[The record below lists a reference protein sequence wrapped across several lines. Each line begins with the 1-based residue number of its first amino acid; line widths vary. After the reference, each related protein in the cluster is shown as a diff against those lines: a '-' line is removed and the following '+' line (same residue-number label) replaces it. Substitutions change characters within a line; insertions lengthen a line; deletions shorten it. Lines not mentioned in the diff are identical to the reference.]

1 MSAIDTSSP
10 IARLMAPRHV
20 AVIGASGD
28 PDKTTGRP
36 IAYLQKHGYGGA
48 IYPVNPRG
56 GSIAGLTCYA
66 DVAALP
72 QTPDVAIVL
81 LGVERATQAVRELAA
96 RGTPAAIV
104 LASGYAEIGAAG
116 AQRQLELKQ
125 AAGAM
130 RLLGPNAIGLV
141 NLTDKIMLSASGAL
155 EMESIPAGSIAVVS
169 QSGGILGS
177 LLSRATGR
185 GVGFSK
191 LISTGNEADLEVAD
205 FVDYLADDPATSV
218 IALYIEGLRA
228 PDKFRAAAQ
237 KAARAGKPIV
247 VFKVGRS
254 ESGERAAVSH
264 TGALAGADRMYD
276 VFFRQL
282 GITRVLKFEDLLDVP
297 IALAQARL
305 LRGKRVAILTSTGGA
320 GTLVADACGLEG
332 FDTPAP
338 DAATAAQLAV
348 LQNSEFAAS
357 DRNPI
362 DLTMAGLRPELF
374 RGMVGTLLA
383 SASYDALIVIA
394 GSSALSQPDLVA
406 DAVLANLAGSDKPV
420 LVYMSPHAPHI
431 VRHLNGRG
439 VPAFSAPESCA
450 AALAALWLRTNN
462 ARAQADAAGDA
473 ARAAVPLLAVPA
485 LLGALKPGALNEAE
499 AKQVFAAYGIPGV
512 REIAATTAEEAAT
525 AARQFAGRV
534 VLKVL
539 SREIAHKSEVGGV
552 RVNLRAD
559 EVGEAGARML
569 EAVRAASGIQ
579 PEGLLV
585 QEMLSGGAEL
595 ILGFH
600 RDPQLG
606 PAILLGMGGVT
617 AELLRDTTLRLLPL
631 SPADARAMV
640 HELKTYPLL
649 DSYRGRPRCD
659 VDALVAAILAF
670 ASMAESLGTRLI
682 EAEINPLFVLPQG
695 EGVRAA
701 DGLMLLA

>member
-1 MSAIDTSSP
+1 MDTPNP
-10 IARLMAPRHV
+10 IACLIHPRHV

-28 PDKTTGRP
+28 QSKTSGRP
-36 IAYLQKHGYGGA
+36 IAYLQKHGYKGV
-48 IYPVNPRG
+48 IYPVNPR
-56 GSIAGLTCYA
+56 SSTIAGLTSYPDIA
-66 DVAALP
+66 RLP
-72 QTPDVAIVL
+72 QAPDVAIVL
-81 LGVERATQAVRELAA
+81 LGPERATDAVRELAA

-104 LASGYAEIGAAG
+104 LASGYAEIGAEG
-116 AQRQLELKQ
+116 AQRQRELKQ

-141 NLTDKIMLSASGAL
+141 NLTDGIMLSASGAL
-155 EMESIPAGSIAVVS
+155 EVDNIPQGRIAVVS

-177 LLSRATGR
+177 LLSRAAGR

-191 LISTGNEADLEVAD
+191 LISTGNEADLEVSD
-205 FVDYLADDPATSV
+205 FIDYLADDPATSV

-228 PDKFRAAAQ
+228 PDRFRSAAL

-282 GITRVLKFEDLLDVP
+282 GVTRVYKFEDLVDVP
-297 IALAQARL
+297 IALAQARP
-305 LRGKRVAILTSTGGA
+305 LRGQRVAILTSTGGA

-332 FDTPAP
+332 FDTPPP
-338 DAATAAQLAV
+338 DAATVQRLAA

-362 DLTMAGLRPELF
+362 DLTLAGLKPDLF
-374 RGMVGTLLA
+374 CSMVGALLA
-383 SASYDALIVIA
+383 SDSYDALIVIA
-394 GSSALSQPDLVA
+394 GSSALGQPDLVA
-406 DAVLANLAGSDKPV
+406 NAVLDNLGVSDKPV

-431 VRHLNGRG
+431 VKHLNGRG
-439 VPAFSAPESCA
+439 VPTFSSPESCA
-450 AALAALWLRTNN
+450 AALAALWQQKCI
-462 ARAQADAAGDA
+462 AQAGVASASSHRVVAAPDLIA
-473 ARAAVPLLAVPA
+473 QF
-485 LLGALKPGALNEAE
+485 KPGALNEAE
-499 AKQVFAAYGIPGV
+499 AKEVFAAYGVPGV
-512 REIAATTAEEAAT
+512 RELVAATPAQAGD
-525 AARQFAGRV
+525 AARELGGRV

-552 RVNLRAD
+552 RVGLDAED
-559 EVGEAGARML
+559 VAAAGTQML
-569 EAVRAASGIQ
+569 AEVRAASGIH

-585 QEMLSGGAEL
+585 QEMLQGGVEL

-617 AELLRDTTLRLLPL
+617 AELLKDTTLRLLPIG
-631 SPADARAMV
+631 PADALAMV
-640 HELKTYPLL
+640 RELKTFALL
-649 DSYRGRPRCD
+649 DGYRSRPRCD
-659 VDALVAAILAF
+659 IDGLVAAILAF
-670 ASMAESLGTRLI
+670 ATMTQSLGERLV

-695 EGVRAA
+695 QGVRAA
-701 DGLMLLA
+701 DGLMILGE

>member
-1 MSAIDTSSP
+1 MATPDP
-10 IARLMAPRHV
+10 IACLIRPRHV

-28 PDKTTGRP
+28 PSKTSGRP
-36 IAYLQKHGYGGA
+36 IAYLQKHGYKGA
-48 IYPVNPRG
+48 IYPVNPR
-56 GSIAGLTCYA
+56 SSTIAGLTSYP
-66 DVAALP
+66 DIAALP
-72 QTPDVAIVL
+72 QAPDVAIVL
-81 LGVERATQAVRELAA
+81 LGPERATDAVRELAA

-104 LASGYAEIGAAG
+104 LASGYAEIGPEG
-116 AQRQLELKQ
+116 AQRQRELKK

-141 NLTDKIMLSASGAL
+141 NLTDGIMLSASGAL
-155 EMESIPAGSIAVVS
+155 EVDNIPQGRIAVVS

-177 LLSRATGR
+177 LLSRAAGR

-191 LISTGNEADLEVAD
+191 LISTGNEADLEVSD
-205 FVDYLADDPATSV
+205 FIDYLADDPATSV

-228 PDKFRAAAQ
+228 PEKFRAAAL

-282 GITRVLKFEDLLDVP
+282 GVTRVYKFEDLVDVP
-297 IALAQARL
+297 IALAQARP
-305 LRGKRVAILTSTGGA
+305 LRGQRVAILTSTGGA

-332 FDTPAP
+332 FDTPPP
-338 DAATAAQLAV
+338 DAATVRKLAV

-362 DLTMAGLRPELF
+362 DLTLAGLKPDLF
-374 RGMVGTLLA
+374 GGMVGALLA
-383 SASYDALIVIA
+383 SESYDALIVIA
-394 GSSALSQPDLVA
+394 GSSALGQPDLVA
-406 DAVLANLAGSDKPV
+406 DAVLDNLGSSDKPV
-420 LVYMSPHAPHI
+420 LVYMSPYAPHI
-431 VRHLNGRG
+431 VKHLNGRG
-439 VPAFSAPESCA
+439 VPAFSSPESCA
-450 AALAALWLRTNN
+450 AALAALWQQRCN
-462 ARAQADAAGDA
+462 AQAGVAAA
-473 ARAAVPLLAVPA
+473 PAQRSVTVPSLIATLQ
-485 LLGALKPGALNEAE
+485 PGALNEAE
-499 AKQVFAAYGIPGV
+499 AKRVFAAYGVPGV
-512 REIAATTAEEAAT
+512 REWLAATPEQAGD
-525 AARQFAGRV
+525 AARKVGGPL

-552 RVNLRAD
+552 RVGLAAED
-559 EVGEAGARML
+559 VAGAGAQML
-569 EAVRAASGIQ
+569 ANVRAASGID

-585 QEMLSGGAEL
+585 QEMLQGGVEL

-617 AELLRDTTLRLLPL
+617 AELLKDTTLRLLPIG
-631 SPADARAMV
+631 PADALAMV
-640 HELKTYPLL
+640 RDLRTFALL
-649 DSYRGRPRCD
+649 DGYRGRPRCD
-659 VDALVAAILAF
+659 IDALVAAILAF
-670 ASMAESLGTRLI
+670 AAMVQSLGERLL

-695 EGVRAA
+695 QGVRAA
-701 DGLMLLA
+701 DGLMILG